1 MNNFSKKKWNINVPI
16 TYNNPMYARKTR
28 NNLNNL
34 SNSEKQ
40 FLANTNNLTVSE
52 RKEILRKRRK
62 NLKNKR
68 ARQLM
73 RSLNT
78 YKSSEIVSYKQPNL
92 AVNSSM
98 EYINNP
104 LYTTTVKNRNN
115 NLNKLSNG
123 EKQFLENTNN
133 LTVNQRKQIIR
144 KRRENIKNKRGRQLM
159 RSLNTY
165 RAV

>member
-1 MNNFSKKKWNINVPI
+1 
-16 TYNNPMYARKTR
+16 
-28 NNLNNL
+28 
-34 SNSEKQ
+34 
-40 FLANTNNLTVSE
+40 
-52 RKEILRKRRK
+52 
-62 NLKNKR
+62 
-68 ARQLM
+68 M

-78 YKSSEIVSYKQPNL
+78 YKSSEIVSYKQPNVP
-92 AVNSSM
+92 VNSSI